1 MNHIQVD
8 HNSDEWLELRA
19 GRLTSSSVPTI
30 MANYGN
36 AFGEPALK
44 LASEIAVEQITG
56 NPLPNQLYGNWL
68 ARGHE
73 FEPVAVDRFQEQHFF
88 TLVSGGFFF
97 DDLQG
102 SSPDRLEKNWN
113 FFSEVK
119 VKSVHEFYKIKKAG
133 KIPTGYLWQ
142 ICHQMIIS
150 GIEQAKFIAL
160 CPELPYE
167 KSLLV
172 IDTDIK
178 EQAEKIEQVK
188 KRTVEFFKKVDEAKE
203 VLNGF

>member
-1 MNHIQVD
+1 MNHIQID

-30 MANYGN
+30 IANYPK

-56 NPLPNQLYGNWL
+56 SPLPSQLYGNWL

-73 FEPVAVDRFQEQHFF
+73 FEPVAVERFQEQYFF
-88 TLVSGGFFF
+88 TLVDGGFFF

-102 SSPDRLEKNWN
+102 SSPDRLEKN
-113 FFSEVK
+113 
-119 VKSVHEFYKIKKAG
+119 HEFLAEIKTKSAHEFFKIKKSG
-133 KIPTGYLWQ
+133 KIPTNYLWQ
-142 ICHQMIIS
+142 ICHQMIMSEIDK
-150 GIEQAKFIAL
+150 AKFIAI

-172 IDTDIK
+172 IDTDAK

-188 KRTVEFFKKVDEAKE
+188 KRTVEFFKKVDEARE